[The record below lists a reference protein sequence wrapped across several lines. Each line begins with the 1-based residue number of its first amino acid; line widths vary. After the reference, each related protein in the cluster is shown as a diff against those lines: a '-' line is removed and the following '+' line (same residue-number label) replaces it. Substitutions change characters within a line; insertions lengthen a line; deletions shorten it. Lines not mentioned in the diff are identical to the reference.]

1 MDTPQHLFPPEH
13 PAIKGSAFDMAFVI
27 DRKGICKDI
36 LALNPNLLPEHTRLL
51 GRSIAVLLPPG
62 IGDLLPEIIQRTLD
76 ENVSQS
82 IEFPMTCA
90 DSLTERWFVAT
101 CMLLPCS
108 TEATPPLLWL
118 GRDNTT
124 NKIRETELTMYRDHL
139 EEMVAIRTEEQRT
152 TNDEL
157 RKEIKRHKQTSEA
170 LDRSRERYDLAIR
183 GAKDGIW
190 DWDLGDDSLYLSPQ
204 MKESLGFTDQEI
216 ANTIWEWARH
226 IHKEDCEKIFDG
238 FGRLMQSRA
247 NNFTEEYRMQHKDGS
262 IRWIYIKGAVLR
274 DDQGRAMRMAGTCT
288 DITGRKHAENIS
300 SMLLQI
306 ANAINTAVDLDELYA
321 TIHKILLTFIEA
333 RNFYIALVDEEN
345 DKLIFPY
352 FRDEKQQDFK
362 ELEHFSASP
371 RGATGRVIKTG
382 KTMVLNEE
390 EHRATNCIGIPAKI
404 WIGVPLKFRDKVV
417 GAMAVQHYS
426 WPDHDTSQDIQILEA
441 VSSQIALAI
450 ERKANEKLLS
460 HLAMHDSLTRL
471 PNRILLRERVGQAL
485 RRTQRNKSYHFALA
499 MIDLDRFKFVND
511 CHGHLVGD
519 ELLRDL
525 ALRIHQE
532 LRSIDTLARLGGD
545 EFAILFEETG
555 TSHKLIHKIKKIQE
569 IIRLPFKTKGYD
581 IQVDSSIGL
590 ILKTDSYQTVE
601 DLIRDADTAMYQAK
615 SMGPGKVRV
624 FSMSMHRQ
632 SMMTMSLE
640 QDLRHALEKNEFFL
654 EYQPV
659 VDFMTREVQGFEAL
673 LRWRHPARG
682 IISPVQFIPVAED
695 TGMIREIGLW
705 VMEQACATLGRWHR
719 EIPGS
724 AHVTMAVNLSA
735 KQLNMSG
742 LPKKIREIM
751 ETTGIQ
757 PSDLTLEITETA
769 IMEAPKSA
777 LVTLKQIKGLGVG
790 IALDDFG
797 TGYSSLS
804 YLHNFPSDTIKID
817 RSFVTAIQKDEESLE
832 IVRAIVILGNS
843 LRLNVIAEGIETW
856 KQYEILKN
864 LGCDQA
870 QGFLFSHP
878 LGEAFCH
885 ELLEHPETAPWQH
898 VCPGHD
904 I

>member
-1 MDTPQHLFPPEH
+1 
-13 PAIKGSAFDMAFVI
+13 
-27 DRKGICKDI
+27 
-36 LALNPNLLPEHTRLL
+36 
-51 GRSIAVLLPPG
+51 
-62 IGDLLPEIIQRTLD
+62 
-76 ENVSQS
+76 
-82 IEFPMTCA
+82 
-90 DSLTERWFVAT
+90 
-101 CMLLPCS
+101 
-108 TEATPPLLWL
+108 
-118 GRDNTT
+118 
-124 NKIRETELTMYRDHL
+124 
-139 EEMVAIRTEEQRT
+139 
-152 TNDEL
+152 
-157 RKEIKRHKQTSEA
+157 
-170 LDRSRERYDLAIR
+170 
-183 GAKDGIW
+183 
-190 DWDLGDDSLYLSPQ
+190 
-204 MKESLGFTDQEI
+204 
-216 ANTIWEWARH
+216 
-226 IHKEDCEKIFDG
+226 
-238 FGRLMQSRA
+238 
-247 NNFTEEYRMQHKDGS
+247 
-262 IRWIYIKGAVLR
+262 
-274 DDQGRAMRMAGTCT
+274 
-288 DITGRKHAENIS
+288 
-300 SMLLQI
+300 
-306 ANAINTAVDLDELYA
+306 
-321 TIHKILLTFIEA
+321 
-333 RNFYIALVDEEN
+333 
-345 DKLIFPY
+345 
-352 FRDEKQQDFK
+352 
-362 ELEHFSASP
+362 
-371 RGATGRVIKTG
+371 
-382 KTMVLNEE
+382 
-390 EHRATNCIGIPAKI
+390 
-404 WIGVPLKFRDKVV
+404 
-417 GAMAVQHYS
+417 
-426 WPDHDTSQDIQILEA
+426 
-441 VSSQIALAI
+441 
-450 ERKANEKLLS
+450 
-460 HLAMHDSLTRL
+460 MHDSLTRL

-569 IIRLPFKTKGYD
+569 IIRMPFKTKGYD

-719 EIPGS
+719 EVPGS

-757 PSDLTLEITETA
+757 PSDLNLEITETA

-777 LVTLKQIKGLGVG
+777 LVMLKQIKGLGVG

-817 RSFVTAIQKDEESLE
+817 RSFVAAIQKDEESLE

-878 LGEAFCH
+878 LSEPFCH
-885 ELLEHPETAPWQH
+885 ELLRHPESTPWKH
-898 VCPGHD
+898 ACPD
-904 I
+904 QDL

>member
-1 MDTPQHLFPPEH
+1 MDTPQHLFPPER
-13 PAIKGSAFDMAFVI
+13 PCITGSAFDMAFVI
-27 DRKGICKDI
+27 DQEGICQEI
-36 LALNPNLLPEHTRLL
+36 LALNPNFDLRETDFQ
-51 GRSIAVLLPPG
+51 GRSIAGLLPPE
-62 IGDLLPEIIQRTLD
+62 IGALLPEMIQRTLD
-76 ENVSQS
+76 EHTPQS
-82 IEFPMTCA
+82 IEFPMIHA
-90 DSLTERWFVAT
+90 GNQTEHWLVAR
-101 CMLLPCS
+101 CLLLPCS
-108 TEATPPLLWL
+108 THSKLRFLWL

-139 EEMVAIRTEEQRT
+139 EEMVAIRTEEQRR

-190 DWDLGDDSLYLSPQ
+190 DWDLTDDSMYLSPQ
-204 MKESLGFTDQEI
+204 WKESLGYADDEI
-216 ANTIWEWARH
+216 PNNLWEWAKR
-226 IHKEDCEKIFDG
+226 IQKEDCEKLFDS
-238 FGRLMQSRA
+238 FGRLIQSKA
-247 NNFTEEYRMQHKDGS
+247 TNFVDEYRMKHKDGS
-262 IRWIYIKGAVLR
+262 LRWIYIKGAVLR

-288 DITGRKHAENIS
+288 DITGRKHAESIS

-306 ANAINTAVDLDELYA
+306 ANAINTTLDLDELYA

-333 RNFYIALVDEEN
+333 KNFYIALVDEEN
-345 DKLIFPY
+345 DKLVFPY
-352 FRDEKQQDFK
+352 FRDETTQNFT
-362 ELEHFSASP
+362 ELDHFSTCD
-371 RGATGRVIKTG
+371 RGATVRVVKAG
-382 KTMVLNEE
+382 KTMVLNTQ
-390 EHRATNCIGIPAKI
+390 EHIATQCIGVPAKI

-417 GAMAVQHYS
+417 GAMAVQHYT
-426 WPDHDTSQDIQILEA
+426 WPDHDTSQDVQILEA

-485 RRTQRNKSYHFALA
+485 RRAQRNKHYHFALA

-519 ELLRDL
+519 QLLHDI
-525 ALRIHQE
+525 AERIGRE

-545 EFAILFEETG
+545 EFAILFEEIG
-555 TSHKLIHKIKKIQE
+555 TPHKIIHKIKKIQE
-569 IIRLPFKTKGYD
+569 IIRAPFKTKGYD

-590 ILKTDSYQTVE
+590 ILKTDSYRTVD

-615 SMGPGKVRV
+615 SMGPGQVRV
-624 FSMSMHRQ
+624 FNISMHRRN
-632 SMMTMSLE
+632 MITMSME
-640 QDLRHALEKNEFFL
+640 QDLRHALSKNEFFL

-673 LRWRHPARG
+673 LRWRHPTRG
-682 IISPVQFIPVAED
+682 IISPVQFIPIAED
-695 TGMIREIGLW
+695 TGLIREIGLW
-705 VMEQACATLGRWHR
+705 VMESACATLGTWHR
-719 EIPGS
+719 EIPQS
-724 AHVTMAVNLSA
+724 SHVTMAVNLSV
-735 KQLNMSG
+735 KQLNMPG

-751 ETTGIQ
+751 DATGIR
-757 PSDLTLEITETA
+757 PSDLNLEITETA

-777 LVTLKQIKGLGVG
+777 LGTLKQIKSLGVG

-878 LGEAFCH
+878 LSEPFCH
-885 ELLEHPETAPWQH
+885 ELLRHPESTPWKH
-898 VCPGHD
+898 ACPD
-904 I
+904 QDL